1 MKLNIYK
8 WQKKTHKIVYMEEEI
23 QFDRNHIL
31 NSSKRRKNNKL
42 SKIESLLIVMLE

>member
-1 MKLNIYK
+1 MKFNIYK

-31 NSSKRRKNNKL
+31 NSSEKERKK
-42 SKIESLLIVMLE
+42 KQTE